1 MKRASIMEKE
11 LKEFEKD
18 WEIDLRNKSAK
29 HHTGL
34 TIGYDSTNE
43 DGSLRLE
50 YTGVMSW
57 NKVVYASFKD
67 VKKVEAYRRELT
79 RQFVEIYKHKMS
91 NSISA
96 AVIISKGRE

>member
-1 MKRASIMEKE
+1 MEKE

-18 WEIDLRNKSAK
+18 WEIDLKNKSAK
-29 HHTGL
+29 HRTGL

-43 DGSLRLE
+43 DGSLRLV

-57 NKVVYASFKD
+57 NKLVYASFKD
-67 VKKVEAYRRELT
+67 VKKVETYRQELT
-79 RQFVEIYKHKMS
+79 RQFVDIYKHKMS

-96 AVIISKGRE
+96 TALMSKGRE